1 MKKLLTFFMAF
12 VAIGFIFSCSDDND
26 YSGQKY
32 AKPESIQNGVWT
44 NCIDYTDSTT
54 SGIIMKV
61 DGPSV
66 EFSLFDLEKGN
77 LAYSSGKM
85 TYDKETGRGT
95 IDVPAS
101 ITDCGLLR
109 FAMLSDNIMECIPEK
124 YPDDTIHFLYIA
136 ESTED
141 WWGEEEP
148 DCDKLDGSVGGYDFS
163 TDLLLDID
171 MPSNAKYTRADG
183 WDIISKA
190 NTIIGVVSGIGK
202 IVTGIIGLVKGKNKD
217 KAAEETRKNV
227 NSTLEI
233 CKGMDKN
240 IVNLQNQMTE
250 MNKNLNNHLNMMEK
264 NIKDELKRLDEK
276 INLTTAEIME
286 KQRLMLYQQSVT
298 QQKLDL
304 METSEKLNARNEE
317 ATRLHLRA
325 LGYKDSVA
333 TIINT
338 ETDNISNK
346 LYDYLNKWAAAET
359 SGENYVQR
367 TIAFTRR
374 LYSTLCDNKSGYP
387 YIYDQY
393 VFNTKAW
400 EHEGYNN
407 RANLRLA
414 DLTVVYESVLLSAL
428 YLEACIST
436 GNTVYGAKPEPLL
449 EELEME
455 CQNFSKCYDES
466 KIEIRE
472 DKRVCQIVGAHFV
485 ADSRLME
492 IGKIPDLYRGVDM
505 NNPSIANV
513 LAYSFPTLGGKSVSQ
528 EERMIDPGVAMKQTL
543 TPLEAACIID
553 YYGGTLSM
561 KQILDN
567 AQFKEEASSSSP
579 NKSSASY
586 HCVYL
591 NGNAFTIKDYS
602 DYHLYL
608 GATAVGDMNG
618 KHVDIVHGK
627 KASNQESFD
636 NKNYMGY
643 VQTSSGGFHGYV
655 KNWHNRLWW
664 FRIYDRY

>member
-1 MKKLLTFFMAF
+1 MKKLLTLFVAF
-12 VAIGFIFSCSDDND
+12 VAISIVFSCSDDDD
-26 YSGQKY
+26 YSGHEY

-77 LAYSSGKM
+77 LAYSAGKM
-85 TYDKETGRGT
+85 TYDKTTGRGT
-95 IDVPAS
+95 IDIPAS
-101 ITDCGLLR
+101 ITDCGLLK
-109 FAMLSDNIMECIPEK
+109 FAMLGDNVMECIPEK
-124 YPDDTIHFLYIA
+124 YPMDTIHFLYIA

-148 DCDKLDGSVGGYDFS
+148 DCDELDGSVGGYDFS

-171 MPSNAKYTRADG
+171 MPSSAKYTRADG
-183 WDIISKA
+183 WDILSKA
-190 NTIIGVVSGIGK
+190 NTVIGLVSGIGK
-202 IVTGIIGLVKGKNKD
+202 IVTGIIDLVKGKNKD
-217 KAAEETRKNV
+217 KAAEDTRKNV

-250 MNKNLNNHLNMMEK
+250 MNRNLNNHLNMMEK
-264 NIKDELKRLDEK
+264 NIKDELKRIDQ
-276 INLTTAEIME
+276 TTTDILK
-286 KQRLMLYQQSVT
+286 KQRLTLYQQSVT

-304 METSEKLNARNEE
+304 METTEKLNARNED

-338 ETDNISNK
+338 ETDDISNK
-346 LYDYLNKWAAAET
+346 LYDYLSKWAAAET

-367 TIAFTRR
+367 TIAFTKR
-374 LYSTLCDNKSGYP
+374 LYSTLCNNKYGYP

-436 GNTVYGAKPEPLL
+436 GNTIYGAKPEPLL
-449 EELEME
+449 KELEME
-455 CQNFSKCYDES
+455 CQNFEKCYKES
-466 KIEIRE
+466 NIEIRN

-485 ADSRLME
+485 ADSRLIE
-492 IGKIPDLYRGVDM
+492 TGRLGSLYSGVPM
-505 NNPSIANV
+505 NYSNLANI
-513 LAYSFPTLGGKSVSQ
+513 LAFACTMFSNQGSVS
-528 EERMIDPGVAMKQTL
+528 ENEKMMEPGVVMKQTL

-567 AQFKEEASSSSP
+567 AQFKENAVATSE
-579 NKSSASY
+579 NKDRAIY

-591 NGNAFTIKDYS
+591 NGNAFTIKDNDDQ
-602 DYHLYL
+602 DYYLYL
-608 GATAVGDMNG
+608 GACAVGDMSG
-618 KHVDIVHGK
+618 KHVDIVQGK
-627 KASNQESFD
+627 KASNQEWFD
-636 NKNYMGY
+636 EKNFMGCINTDADNY
-643 VQTSSGGFHGYV
+643 INGFD
-655 KNWHNRLWW
+655 KNLTNRLWW